1 MLPVLTVCFPVCP
14 LLHLL
19 HLILP
24 HDAAPCC
31 RLEPADGPAGP
42 GAGPPHGPDPRGTE
56 KVVRGAPPPAASAA
70 ICAQLGGSTGA
81 CITPCETRVP
91 PPTAHCPQ
99 VLVLRLKT
107 TGTVEDRVVGVASD
121 KAQLADRS
129 ITGG

>member
-1 MLPVLTVCFPVCP
+1 M
-14 LLHLL
+14 
-19 HLILP
+19 
-24 HDAAPCC
+24 
-31 RLEPADGPAGP
+31 
-42 GAGPPHGPDPRGTE
+42 
-56 KVVRGAPPPAASAA
+56 
-70 ICAQLGGSTGA
+70 
-81 CITPCETRVP
+81 P